1 MSISLLCDEVAA
13 SCEVLDKGISSASAL
28 AADDETASK
37 EEETLM
43 EVSEIEEEEEE
54 ELDALTD
61 GPAASIEAASAS
73 ASNGDSKE

>member
-43 EVSEIEEEEEE
+43 KVSEIEEEEE

>member
-43 EVSEIEEEEEE
+43 EVSEIEEEEEK
-54 ELDALTD
+54 LDALTD
-61 GPAASIEAASAS
+61 GSAASIEAASAS

>member
-54 ELDALTD
+54 LDALTD